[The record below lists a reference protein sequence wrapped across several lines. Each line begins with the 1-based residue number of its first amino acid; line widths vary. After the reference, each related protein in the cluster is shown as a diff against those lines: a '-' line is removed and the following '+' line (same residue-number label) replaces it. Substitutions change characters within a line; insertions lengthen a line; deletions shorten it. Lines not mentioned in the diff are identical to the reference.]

1 MPGSINLSKV
11 DISLQQFQEISFG
24 TYNAGEISLAGE
36 KTLGK
41 INNHVGRRGMN
52 SARQSHAEVV
62 AVKTALVNALSANG
76 VAGEELS
83 RIKRELGLAAET
95 ARSTLRCASAA

>member
-1 MPGSINLSKV
+1 
-11 DISLQQFQEISFG
+11 
-24 TYNAGEISLAGE
+24 
-36 KTLGK
+36 
-41 INNHVGRRGMN
+41 MN

-62 AVKTALVNALSANG
+62 VVKTALVNALSANG